1 MFTQD
6 TAQSSQENTSLKEL
20 DLNQAANENTEPDHD
35 LDTDSV
41 ESITKPV
48 ETKEK
53 KDKKSQN
60 KKPFFKKYGKW
71 IAGSSLAILILLLI
85 PAAIG
90 LYTYSVVKE
99 LETQARVVE
108 VSARTA
114 LNQFKEQNLPGTEE
128 ELKKT
133 ADELTKVKDIYAKL
147 SFYKA
152 VPLASTYYN
161 DGEHGLNAAE
171 AGMDAGLKAIASIAP
186 YADVLGFTGEASF
199 EGGTAENRVKL
210 ILETLEKVTPE
221 LDAIAADLEKAQ
233 SELDY
238 IDANRYPKEVQG
250 KKIRENIVEGKT
262 ILDNAATL
270 LADYRPIIEAV
281 PEIAGAN
288 GERKKYL
295 ILFQN
300 DNELRPTGG
309 FLTAYS
315 VIFIEDG
322 VVTPEKSDDI
332 YELDKKFSERIA
344 IPESLG
350 RYLTT
355 EKYFNLRDMNISPD
369 FKESMD
375 LFYQYYEE
383 LPGEPE
389 DIDGI
394 IAVDTHLL
402 NALVETVGPIE
413 VAGYGTFSA
422 ENDPNCDCPQI
433 IYALSEIITRPTP
446 YIREDRKGILAPL
459 MSSLLNRIYQSPRTF
474 MAQLF
479 EIGLE
484 SVDGRHVQMYFFDED
499 LQAAAESIN
508 AAGRFE
514 QEENAD
520 FLGVVNAN
528 LGGAKSNLFV
538 TYSAEQVVSVPE
550 NGRITKELKLTYRN
564 PRAGD
569 NCNLEAG
576 LLCLNSTLRDWTR
589 IYLPE
594 GSELIE
600 AQGFN
605 EEPKVYDE
613 NGFTV
618 FDGFFILEPKGTST
632 LKLTYTV
639 PYDDTENYRLKIW
652 KQGGTDPVE
661 HLIDVTGGEDLVI
674 VNKDTVFETAF

>member
-1 MFTQD
+1 MQEQD
-6 TAQSSQENTSLKEL
+6 TAQSYQENTSLKEL
-20 DLNQAANENTEPDHD
+20 DLNQASNENTESTMD
-35 LDTDSV
+35 DSI
-41 ESITKPV
+41 ESISKPV
-48 ETKEK
+48 ETSN
-53 KDKKSQN
+53 DIPATR
-60 KKPFFKKYGKW
+60 KKPFFKKHWKVITGVS
-71 IAGSSLAILILLLI
+71 IAVIILLLI
-85 PAAIG
+85 PAVLG
-90 LYTYSVVKE
+90 LYTYSVVRE
-99 LETQARVVE
+99 LETQGKIVADSGRV
-108 VSARTA
+108 A
-114 LNQFKEQNLPGTEE
+114 LDTFKTQDLPGTET

-133 ADELTKVKDIYAKL
+133 AEELGKVRGIYNRL
-147 SFYKA
+147 SFYK
-152 VPLASTYYN
+152 VIPIASTYYS

-171 AGMDAGLKAIASIAP
+171 AGMNAGLKGIASIAP
-186 YADVLGFTGEASF
+186 YADVLGFSGEGSF

-210 ILETLEKVTPE
+210 LLETLEKVSPE
-221 LDAIAADLEKAQ
+221 LDSIAADLEIAQ
-233 SELDY
+233 SELAF
-238 IDANRYPKEVQG
+238 IDANRYPEEFKG
-250 KKIRENIVEGKT
+250 IKLRENIIEGKT
-262 ILDNAATL
+262 TVDNAAL
-270 LADYRPIIEAV
+270 LLEDYRPIIEKL

-315 VIFIEDG
+315 VIFVENG

-332 YELDKKFSERIA
+332 YELDKKFSKRIA
-344 IPESLG
+344 IPEALG

-355 EKYFNLRDMNISPD
+355 ERYFNLRDMNISPD
-369 FKESMD
+369 FKISMD
-375 LFYQYYEE
+375 QFFEHYQD
-383 LPGEPE
+383 LPGEPS

-402 NALVETVGPIE
+402 NDLVRTVGPIE
-413 VAGYGTFSA
+413 VPGYGTFSA
-422 ENDPNCDCPQI
+422 ENDARCDCPQI

-459 MSSLLNRIYQSPRTF
+459 MSALLNRIYQSPKTF
-474 MAQLF
+474 MAPLF
-479 EIGLE
+479 QIGLDN
-484 SVDGRHVQMYFFDED
+484 VDGRHVQMYFFDES
-499 LQAAAESIN
+499 LQTAAESIN
-508 AAGRFE
+508 AAGRFT

-528 LGGAKSNLFV
+528 LGGAKSNLFI
-538 TYSAEQVVSVPE
+538 TYSAEQSVSAPE
-550 NGRITKELKLTYRN
+550 NGRITKTLELTYRN

-605 EEPKVYDE
+605 DEPKVYDE

-618 FDGFFILEPKGTST
+618 FDGFFILEPKGTAT
-632 LKLTYTV
+632 IKITYTV
-639 PYDDTENYRLKIW
+639 PYTNTEDYRLKIW
-652 KQGGTDPVE
+652 KQGGTEPVE
-661 HLIDVTGGEDLVI
+661 HIIDVTGGEELVI
-674 VNKDTVFETAF
+674 VDQDTVFETVF

>member
-1 MFTQD
+1 MQD
-6 TAQSSQENTSLKEL
+6 KETAPTRETNPEINSFKEL
-20 DLNQAANENTEPDHD
+20 DLNQASNENTEDAP
-35 LDTDSV
+35 
-41 ESITKPV
+41 KA
-48 ETKEK
+48 K
-53 KDKKSQN
+53 KKSFLGRYW
-60 KKPFFKKYGKW
+60 KVLTG
-71 IAGSSLAILILLLI
+71 ISVAVLILLLI
-85 PAAIG
+85 PTVLG

-99 LETQARVVE
+99 LETQGQVV
-108 VSARTA
+108 VASGRGA
-114 LNQFKEQNLPGTEE
+114 LDQFKTQNLPGTEE

-133 ADELTKVKDIYAKL
+133 AEELKKVRGIYEKL

-152 VPLASTYYN
+152 IPFASTYYA
-161 DGEHGLNAAE
+161 DGEHGINAAE
-171 AGMDAGLKAIASIAP
+171 AGMDAGLKGIASIAP
-186 YADVLGFTGEASF
+186 YADVLGFTGEGTF
-199 EGGTAENRVKL
+199 EGGSSENRVKL
-210 ILETLEKVTPE
+210 ILETLEKVSPE
-221 LDAIAADLEKAQ
+221 LDAIAGDLERAQ
-233 SELDY
+233 DELAY
-238 IDANRYPKEVQG
+238 IDANRYPEELKGIKV
-250 KKIRENIVEGKT
+250 RENIVEGKT
-262 ILDNAATL
+262 LLNNASTL
-270 LADYRPIIEAV
+270 LEDYRPIIENMPA
-281 PEIAGAN
+281 IAGAN

-295 ILFQN
+295 VLFQN

-315 VIFIEDG
+315 VIFIENG

-332 YELDKKFSERIA
+332 YELDKKFNKRIA
-344 IPESLG
+344 IPEALG

-355 EKYFNLRDMNISPD
+355 ENYFNLRDMNISPD
-369 FKESMD
+369 FKVSMD
-375 LFYQYYEE
+375 QFYEYYQD
-383 LPGEPE
+383 LPGEPD

-394 IAVDTHLL
+394 IAVDTHVL
-402 NALVETVGPIE
+402 NQLIKIVGPVE
-413 VAGYGTFSA
+413 VPGYGTFSA
-422 ENDPNCDCPQI
+422 ENDPRCDCPQI

-459 MSSLLNRIYQSPRTF
+459 MSTLLNRIYQSPRTF

-479 EIGLE
+479 EVGLE
-484 SVDGRHVQMYFFDED
+484 SVDGRHIQMYFFDEK
-499 LQAAAESIN
+499 LQTAAESIN

-514 QEENAD
+514 KAEGVED
-520 FLGVVNAN
+520 FLAIVNAN

-538 TYSAEQVVSVPE
+538 TYSAEQTVSAPE
-550 NGRITKELKLTYRN
+550 NGRITKTLDLTYRN

-594 GSELIE
+594 GSELVD

-613 NGFTV
+613 AGFTV
-618 FDGFFILEPKGTST
+618 FDGFFILEPKGTAA

-639 PYDDTENYRLKIW
+639 PYTDTENYKVKIW

-674 VNKDTVFETAF
+674 VNKDTVFETVF